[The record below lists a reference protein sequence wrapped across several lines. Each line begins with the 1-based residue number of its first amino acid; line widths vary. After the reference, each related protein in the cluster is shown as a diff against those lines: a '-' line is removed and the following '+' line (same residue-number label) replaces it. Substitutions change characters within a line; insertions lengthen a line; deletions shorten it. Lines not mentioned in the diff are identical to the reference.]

1 MPSWSSS
8 PSRSGWNNDS
18 ANTRLDFGYNGTRAG
33 HINAQGLRLASG
45 RAQVGGLT
53 VTTDSTAGAVTYTIA
68 EMLGG
73 LILRDPN
80 GGARSDVTPT
90 AALIVAGI
98 TGAAVDDVFECTVVN
113 TANASEVLTITA
125 GTGVTLVPSS
135 ITPTQNESTRL
146 IVRLTNVTS
155 GSEAVV
161 MYALTAGA

>member
-1 MPSWSSS
+1 MPGWGTSSL
-8 PSRSGWNNDS
+8 RNGWNWDA
-18 ANTRLDFGYNGTRAG
+18 ANARLDFGYRGTRAG
-33 HINAQGLRLASG
+33 HVNAQGLRLASA
-45 RAQVGGLT
+45 RKLVEGLAA
-53 VTTDSTAGAVTYTIA
+53 TTDSTAGVVTYTIA

-113 TANASEVLTITA
+113 TANATEVLTITA
-125 GTGVTLVPSS
+125 GSGVTLVPTS

-146 IVRLTNVTS
+146 LVRLTNVTS
-155 GSEAVV
+155 GSEAVT